1 MELLFILLF
10 VFGTIV
16 GSFVNVIGLRYNSG
30 LSFASGRSK
39 CFDCNKTLEWYEL
52 IPLFSFLFQ
61 RGKCRTC
68 HSEIS
73 IQYPIVEASAGLIF
87 VLIGLRQYMLWP
99 MYVGLENAL
108 VYSVLFSIY
117 YIVVFSLL
125 LVMCIYDIKHKIIPD
140 KLVYTFIFL
149 SLIRFFIFAYCKD
162 FDLSFLD
169 YLDLSAPLIL
179 FTPFALLWLVSSG
192 LWMGF
197 GDAKLVFGI
206 GAFMGLSSGLNAV
219 VLAFWIGAIYS
230 VFILLRSKLSKN
242 NGVSVSSEIPFA
254 PFLILA
260 MVIVFF
266 SGIDVLGIK
275 ELLS

>member
-52 IPLFSFLFQ
+52 IPLLSFLFQ

>member
-52 IPLFSFLFQ
+52 IPLLSFLFQ

-275 ELLS
+275 ELLI